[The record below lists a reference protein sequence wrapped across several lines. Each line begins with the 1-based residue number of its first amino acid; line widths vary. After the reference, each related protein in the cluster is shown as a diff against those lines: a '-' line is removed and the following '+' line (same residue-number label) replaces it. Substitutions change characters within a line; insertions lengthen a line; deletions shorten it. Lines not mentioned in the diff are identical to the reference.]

1 MFMGNFLQL
10 HILTNY
16 GPANLNRDDLNRPK
30 TAIVGGVQRLRV
42 SSQCLKRAWRTSEV
56 FESALSGHI
65 GTRTKEMG
73 KKVYKDLINGGI
85 KDKESKEWAAKIAEV
100 FGKSKKEDKTD
111 PLKLKELEIEQLA
124 HFSMEEITSI
134 DKLIKQMI
142 NTKTGPSEDDL
153 KLLQRNHGSA
163 DIAMVGRMLA
173 DNPVFN
179 AEAAVQVAHAFTVH
193 KSAVED
199 DYFSAID
206 DLNAHDEH
214 AGSGHIGEAEF
225 GAGLFYLYVCID
237 RDLLRKNLGDNDALV
252 QKAIKALI
260 ESAATVSPTGKQN
273 SFASRAY
280 ASYIMAE
287 KGDKQPRS
295 LAGAF
300 LKPINGENILD
311 DSVISLKQTRDMFNK
326 VYKDETA
333 PCELNAVK
341 GEGTLEVLKNY
352 CV

>member
-1 MFMGNFLQL
+1 MGKFLQL

-73 KKVYKDLINGGI
+73 KKIYKDLIGGDI
-85 KDKESKEWAAKIAEV
+85 KDKEAKEWAEKIAEV
-100 FGKSKKEDKTD
+100 FGKSKKEDKKD
-111 PLKLKELEIEQLA
+111 PLKELEIEQLV
-124 HFSMEEITSI
+124 HFSTEEITII
-134 DKLIKQMI
+134 DTLIKKMI
-142 NTKTGPSEDDL
+142 NSKTGPSDDDL
-153 KLLQRNHGSA
+153 KLLQKNRGSA
-163 DIAMVGRMLA
+163 DIAMFGRMLA
-173 DNPVFN
+173 DNPAFN

-193 KSAVED
+193 KAAVED

-237 RDLLRKNLGDNDALV
+237 RGLLKENLEGNDALV
-252 QKAIKALI
+252 GKAIEALI
-260 ESAATVSPTGKQN
+260 ESSATVSPTGKQN

-280 ASYIMAE
+280 ASYILAE

-295 LAGAF
+295 LAGAY
-300 LKPINGENILD
+300 LKPISGEEILD
-311 DSVISLKQTRDMFNK
+311 DSITLLKQTRDMFNK
-326 VYKDETA
+326 VYKDETK
-333 PCELNAVK
+333 PYELNGVK
-341 GEGTLEVLKNY
+341 GDGTMEDLKKY
-352 CV
+352 CVEE